1 MWRVNAA
8 VLSFGMV
15 LTLICM
21 STTIG
26 NSDTS
31 SSIETYSG
39 ETDAVFNH
47 GKHVVLAHCTSC
59 HIQGDD
65 NRQNYLNFTP
75 CYTCHELT
83 VADATFSTVEDELSE
98 ICRRIDEQNR
108 ED

>member
-1 MWRVNAA
+1 MWRVNTA
-8 VLSFGMV
+8 VLSFGML

-21 STTIG
+21 SLTIG
-26 NSDTS
+26 KSNPS
-31 SSIETYSG
+31 SSVEIYSG
-39 ETDAVFNH
+39 QTDAVFNH

-65 NRQNYLNFTP
+65 NRPNYLSFTP

-83 VADATFSTVEDELSE
+83 VADSTFSTVKEELAE
-98 ICRRIDEQNR
+98 ICQRIDEQNR